1 MISAKLRP
9 VRPNKDDRAI
19 ACRLNSSLVSPSSL
33 LLTPH
38 RLEQNNAKLP
48 YSDPSR
54 ADPARQ
60 YKHTEPLAQTW
71 NWPKVLQATRTSAIH
86 AERCLP
92 VHAGQRR
99 QHYRPGTPSSGSF
112 ESLKARGR
120 ETGPF
125 FEELNHRAEVTPS
138 LNQPFFART
147 WLRLRPYAH
156 SSRAPRLMRAGAIHA
171 PQVDLPAALASWA
184 SSAVSMT
191 RREASWRQR
200 LPGPSQGGVRLV
212 ALRLFCRSIQT
223 LIRGGA
229 DHD

>member
-9 VRPNKDDRAI
+9 VRPNTDDHATAR
-19 ACRLNSSLVSPSSL
+19 RLNSSLVSPSSL

-48 YSDPSR
+48 YSGPSR
-54 ADPARQ
+54 TDPARQ
-60 YKHTEPLAQTW
+60 YKHTEPLAQAW
-71 NWPKVLQATRTSAIH
+71 NWPKVLQAARTSAIH

-99 QHYRPGTPSSGSF
+99 QHDGASTPSSGSL
-112 ESLKARGR
+112 ESLKATRR
-120 ETGPF
+120 EISSLV
-125 FEELNHRAEVTPS
+125 EALNHRAEVTPS
-138 LNQPFFART
+138 LNPLFFART

-156 SSRAPRLMRAGAIHA
+156 HSRASRLLLGWAIHT
-171 PQVDLPAALASWA
+171 PQIDLPAALASWA

-191 RREASWRQR
+191 RREASWLQK
-200 LPGPSQGGVRLV
+200 LPATSQGGVRLV
-212 ALRLFCRSIQT
+212 ALRPFCRSIQT